1 MNSTAIPNGNRTSS
15 LLPCSDLITPPLSHY
30 WLEVD
35 PVTTALII
43 TSFFEAIIT
52 LMLFGV
58 CVHFITLYVSS
69 RLRASRLLWLCG
81 IFPVYSTVSCI
92 GMVVPRSMPISDG
105 LVILYISR
113 CMFEYVDLVM
123 HCLGE
128 DKGAKEK
135 VDKFKLNTAPCCCCC
150 PCIPHLEP
158 TTRNFKIFRMLV
170 YQIAFV
176 RPLVTYISMVLWV
189 DRWGDF
195 DPSAPWKPFLSSIV
209 IASTLLAIY
218 GVNVIHEAAKHHL
231 YKFKMH
237 VAMAFMQI
245 MLLIY
250 NVQGP
255 LFGLCGGL
263 LSCEEQL
270 LPDYAKASLWHHLLV
285 VLECFIMLALAMWF
299 CRPSVNEMFDRY
311 HRVTQSDGGNSQSD
325 APQEAVVCSRLQ
337 RFDDDDT
344 QVFCATAL

>member
-1 MNSTAIPNGNRTSS
+1 MNSTDIPNGNKTLS
-15 LLPCSDLITPPLSHY
+15 LLPCSDLVTPPLSHY

-35 PVTTALII
+35 PATTALII
-43 TSFFEAIIT
+43 ISFFEAIII

-105 LVILYISR
+105 VVIL
-113 CMFEYVDLVM
+113 
-123 HCLGE
+123 
-128 DKGAKEK
+128 
-135 VDKFKLNTAPCCCCC
+135 
-150 PCIPHLEP
+150 
-158 TTRNFKIFRMLV
+158 RNFKIFRMLV

-176 RPLVTYISMVLWV
+176 RPLVAYINMVLWV

-195 DPSAPWKPFLSSIV
+195 DPSSPWRPFLSTIV

-218 GVNVIHEAAKHHL
+218 SVNVIHEAAKLHL
-231 YKFKMH
+231 YKFRMH
-237 VAMAFMQI
+237 IVMAFMQI
-245 MLLIY
+245 VLLVY
-250 NVQGP
+250 NVQSS
-255 LFGLCGGL
+255 LFGLCSGFI
-263 LSCEEQL
+263 SCEEQL
-270 LPDYAKASLWHHLLV
+270 LPDYAKASLWHHLIV
-285 VLECFIMLALAMWF
+285 VLECFVMLALAMWF
-299 CRPSVNEMFDRY
+299 CRPTVNEMFDRY
-311 HRVTQSDGGNSQSD
+311 HRVTPNDDSDSRNNP
-325 APQEAVVCSRLQ
+325 PQEAVICSTLQ